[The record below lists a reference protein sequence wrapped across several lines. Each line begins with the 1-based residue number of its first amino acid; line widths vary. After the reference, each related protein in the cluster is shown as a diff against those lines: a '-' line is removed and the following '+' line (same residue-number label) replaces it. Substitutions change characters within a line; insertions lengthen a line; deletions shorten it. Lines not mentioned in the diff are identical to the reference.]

1 MLNSQSSKKWS
12 HNIWTFS
19 DLVTIS
25 HKVCGTEM
33 QKPHLVLHLQELVPR
48 QRWPPGPAPGR
59 QRHYGGS
66 SGGSSGHRRGWR
78 HLHACTLETGAMI
91 TTNSVQDIWFF
102 NCQSIPIQ
110 WQCVD
115 TSEAF
120 IWVIALNF
128 SDWFAFPVRCVTKI
142 PTSRIDTGKG
152 GGHNHWGQLTSS
164 SSERR
169 SSPDLALDSVC
180 SSVVEPARLTDLDR
194 IANFSSSS
202 SGNIWSRL
210 ISSSSS
216 SKTSIW
222 N

>member
-1 MLNSQSSKKWS
+1 MNILWLGNYLTQSVWNRNAETSPRPPS
-12 HNIWTFS
+12 SRTRSPPEMTSWTS
-19 DLVTIS
+19 ARS
-25 HKVCGTEM
+25 A
-33 QKPHLVLHLQELVPR
+33 
-48 QRWPPGPAPGR
+48 APL
-59 QRHYGGS
+59 
-66 SGGSSGHRRGWR
+66 WR
-78 HLHACTLETGAMI
+78 VFWRVVWTPSWMATPDTMI
-91 TTNSVQDIWFF
+91 TTNIVQDIWFF

-152 GGHNHWGQLTSS
+152 GGHNHWGQPTSS

-216 SKTSIW
+216 SKTSIEPRLELEGSM
-222 N
+222 